1 MQAPSENSFGGEPIE
16 DPRRLA
22 VQHFL
27 KKLLGW
33 HPVLRC
39 AQFLKKTLEALG
51 VLCIITN
58 ARPGTR
64 NRAAQRFLNT

>member
-27 KKLLGW
+27 KEYW
-33 HPVLRC
+33 V
-39 AQFLKKTLEALG
+39 
-51 VLCIITN
+51 
-58 ARPGTR
+58 GTR
-64 NRAAQRFLNT
+64 PSAVLNS

>member
-33 HPVLRC
+33 HPVPPLRSIP
-39 AQFLKKTLEALG
+39 EE
-51 VLCIITN
+51 N
-58 ARPGTR
+58 P
-64 NRAAQRFLNT
+64 